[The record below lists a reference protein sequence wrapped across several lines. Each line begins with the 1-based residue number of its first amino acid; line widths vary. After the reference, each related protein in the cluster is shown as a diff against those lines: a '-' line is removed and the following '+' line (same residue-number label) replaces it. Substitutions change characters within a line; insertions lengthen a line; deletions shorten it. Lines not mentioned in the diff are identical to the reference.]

1 MRKILVNAQITATI
15 SIIESISNI
24 TYVILVAITVRTNYG
39 TLINLLVLYMIVLP
53 YSFLMNTS
61 HNKERIIE
69 QGWMNIFTNIFG
81 SVLEILGI
89 KGRRESGDHLAT
101 ISNEIHTRTNITGKE
116 LVEEKNDDIYD
127 TTAIKNQDTAK
138 KSIDC
143 INIQDLENEQP
154 STSQNIDEVIT
165 REEKHK
171 VNVHDLVSK
180 MKSNIEEEEN
190 YIYYFQIY
198 VSYVEKFKNGDTDL
212 ELDIKS
218 DEERTKEEL
227 QIASKGKN
235 GKRSKSANNIPTSKT
250 IRNISQDRN
259 SMVSEKGTN
268 LKFNGQK
275 SVRIMKRNN
284 ILDKLLSESINDAK
298 FNLFIEELI
307 NLEES
312 LIA

>member
-1 MRKILVNAQITATI
+1 MRKLLVNAQITATI
-15 SIIESISNI
+15 SLIESSSNI
-24 TYVILVAITVRTNYG
+24 TYIILVAITVRTNYG

-69 QGWMNIFTNIFG
+69 QGWMNIFKNIFG

-259 SMVSEKGTN
+259 SMVCKKGTN

>member
-1 MRKILVNAQITATI
+1 MRKLLVNAQITATI
-15 SIIESISNI
+15 SLIESATSI
-24 TYVILVAITVRTNYG
+24 TYIILVAITVRTNYG

-69 QGWMNIFTNIFG
+69 QGWINIFQNIFG

-89 KGRRESGDHLAT
+89 KGREESGDLLAT
-101 ISNEIHTRTNITGKE
+101 ISNEIHTRTNITGKK
-116 LVEEKNDDIYD
+116 LVEEKNNDISN
-127 TTAIKNQDTAK
+127 TTSIQNQDTAK
-138 KSIDC
+138 KSLDC

-154 STSQNIDEVIT
+154 STSQNIDQVIP
-165 REEKHK
+165 REERHSL
-171 VNVHDLVSK
+171 NVQNLVSR

-198 VSYVEKFKNGDTDL
+198 VSYVEKFKNGETAL

-218 DEERTKEEL
+218 IEERTNEEL
-227 QIASKGKN
+227 RIDSKGKN
-235 GKRSKSANNIPTSKT
+235 GKRSKSVNTVPKSKT
-250 IRNISQDRN
+250 IRDISQDSN
-259 SMVSEKGTN
+259 GIVAKKGTN

-275 SVRIMKRNN
+275 SVRTMKRNE
-284 ILDKLLSESINDAK
+284 ILDKILSERINDEK
-298 FNLFIEELI
+298 FNFFIEELI

-312 LIA
+312 FIA